1 MELVEVYY
9 LMHGLEVPQYP
20 IQPAIQG
27 GCAHPVPGGAGPV
40 HYTERHRVHRDQP
53 DVQCI

>member
-1 MELVEVYY
+1 MDWRSPGILY
-9 LMHGLEVPQYP
+9 L
-20 IQPAIQG
+20 PAIQG
-27 GCAHPVPGGAGPV
+27 GGAHPVPGGAGPV